1 MTLEFTQRF
10 ILCLL
15 NWECKM
21 KIGELA
27 KRLDISTDTLRY
39 YEKHG
44 LLSFSERS
52 EAGYRIYN
60 DKHEQQMQFI
70 LRAKAVGF
78 SLKEIQELLAIKVEK
93 QQHSCGEV
101 KQLTLQKRQL
111 VRDKIAELQRFEKS
125 LSLLADACCGGS
137 ELATDCSILT
147 TLETADDASF

>member
-1 MTLEFTQRF
+1 
-10 ILCLL
+10 
-15 NWECKM
+15 M

-52 EAGYRIYN
+52 ESGYRIYSP
-60 DKHEQQMQFI
+60 KHEKQMQFI

-78 SLKEIQELLAIKVEK
+78 SLKEIQELLEIKLEK

-101 KQLTLQKRQL
+101 KQLTLQKRQT

-125 LSLLADACCGGS
+125 LSLLADACCGGP
-137 ELATDCSILT
+137 ELATGCSILT
-147 TLETADDASF
+147 TLEAADDIVI